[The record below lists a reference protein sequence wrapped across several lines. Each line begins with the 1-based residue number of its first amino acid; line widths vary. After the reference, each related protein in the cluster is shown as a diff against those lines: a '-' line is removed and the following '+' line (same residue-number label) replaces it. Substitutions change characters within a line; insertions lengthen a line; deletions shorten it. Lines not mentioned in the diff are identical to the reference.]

1 MNALRIVGRGW
12 LLQVKMLSRSWF
24 DGVLGVIWPLF
35 FATIAFLMYGGRDSR
50 ELVSAAVGA
59 SVMGIWSSTS
69 TSGAGAM
76 QRERRQG
83 TLELLAASP
92 APFPATLL
100 PITLAMSTIGLYSM
114 VATAVWARLLF
125 GVSLPLAH
133 PWALLPAVVVT
144 VASVGMFGFLL
155 SVSVVRF
162 RAAWALG
169 NMLEFPIWL
178 VCGFLVPLSLLPSW
192 VHPIAWVLAPTWGV
206 RAIRAAALGGSPLP
220 SILLAAAIATAYAVI
235 ATALSNRLL
244 RSARAHAT
252 LALS

>member
-1 MNALRIVGRGW
+1 MNTLRVVGRGW

-24 DGVLGVIWPLF
+24 DGLLSVIWPLF
-35 FATIAFLMYGGRDSR
+35 FATTAFLMYGARDDR
-50 ELVSAAVGA
+50 ALVSAAVGA

-69 TSGAGAM
+69 TSGAGAI

-92 APFPATLL
+92 APFPATML

-125 GVSLPLAH
+125 GISPRVAH
-133 PWALLPAVVVT
+133 PWALVPAVIVT
-144 VASVGMFGFLL
+144 VAAVGMFGFLL

-206 RAIRAAALGGSPLP
+206 RAIREAVLGGSPLP
-220 SILLAAAIATAYAVI
+220 SISLAAAIAAAYGLAG
-235 ATALSNRLL
+235 ALLSSRLL
-244 RSARAHAT
+244 HSARASAT